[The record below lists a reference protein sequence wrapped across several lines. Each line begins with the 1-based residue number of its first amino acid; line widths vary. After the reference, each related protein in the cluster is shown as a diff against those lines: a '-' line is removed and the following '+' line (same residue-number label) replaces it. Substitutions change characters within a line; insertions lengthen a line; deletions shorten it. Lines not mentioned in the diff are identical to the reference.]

1 MTAAKT
7 YSSSRPS
14 GLAGSGH
21 QPVLLGAAVDALV
34 FDPSGFY
41 VDATFGRGSHS
52 REILRRLGPQ
62 GRLLA
67 FDRDPQALESAQAL
81 MARDPRFL
89 FEPTAFSE
97 LSSVLV
103 QRQQPFI
110 HGLLADL
117 GVSSPQLD
125 QADRGFSFM
134 RDGPLDMRMDFRTG
148 LPAWQWLEATS
159 QAELEDCLRRFGE
172 ERHARRV
179 ASAILDR
186 VEQARIGQA
195 PALQTTLAL
204 AQLVEKVLRRH
215 GGRGESGHHPATRT
229 FQALRIAVN
238 QEIEQLASLL
248 SQVRRWLGHQAR
260 LAVISF
266 HSLEDR
272 MVKQFI
278 DEASRPVDQRLRR
291 APGMGRGQ
299 FALLAQA
306 TAPTHSET
314 AGPWLRKLARLRP
327 GSDELAANPRARSA
341 ILRVAERLGP
351 NQDGNQETNQET
363 GGQS

>member
-1 MTAAKT
+1 MTVANT
-7 YSSSRPS
+7 PPSSHPTASA
-14 GLAGSGH
+14 GLGH

-34 FDPSGFY
+34 IDSSGFY
-41 VDATFGRGSHS
+41 IDATFGRGSHS
-52 REILRRLGPQ
+52 QEILRRLGPQ

-81 MARDPRFL
+81 MASDSRFL
-89 FEPTAFSE
+89 FEPRAFSE

-103 QRQQPFI
+103 QRKQPFI

-159 QAELEDCLRRFGE
+159 QAELEACLRRFGE
-172 ERHARRV
+172 ERHARKV
-179 ASAILDR
+179 ATAILDR

-195 PALQTTLAL
+195 PALQTTRAL
-204 AQLVEKVLRRH
+204 AQLVEKVLGRH
-215 GGRGESGHHPATRT
+215 GGRADSGHHPATRT
-229 FQALRIAVN
+229 FQALRIVVN
-238 QEIEQLASLL
+238 QELDQLASLL

-278 DEASRPVDQRLRR
+278 DEASRPMDQRIRR
-291 APGMGRGQ
+291 TPGMGRAQ

-306 TAPTHSET
+306 AGPQQLDT

-327 GSDELAANPRARSA
+327 DAEELAANPRARSA
-341 ILRVAERLGP
+341 ILRVAECLRTS
-351 NQDGNQETNQET
+351 QESTNEKRV
-363 GGQS
+363 QS